1 MDEFKQKISKERM
14 KMLLLRVIE
23 DFDFDI
29 EGKVIEDSNVLLL
42 FGLLN
47 FKVVLFL
54 LVV

>member
-14 KMLLLRVIE
+14 KMLLLIIE